1 MKQEKL
7 WSFDFINYGMSSSV
21 YYMTQYI
28 LVTALPIIIISE
40 LNGTAIDA
48 GLAMAYFQ
56 VGTIIF
62 RAFAGRL
69 VDSFDKRI
77 ILFFS
82 TLLFF
87 AIMAAFNFVSSMD
100 GIFLL
105 RGIHGAAFAL
115 VTTILPTLIVLVLPK
130 GRKGEGINMFAIFSN
145 VAMVLGPAL
154 GLFILQEFGSHNL
167 YIMLTVITL
176 LALVQANLKLLPA
189 ELPKPHVKM
198 KKGWGIN
205 QLIEPRSLPWAVMA
219 LFMGFTYSSVLV
231 FIPIELNSLGAS
243 SWASLFFAL
252 FAVMIIISRP
262 IVSKLYESKGPA
274 FIIYPGLTIFCLGLV
289 LLGVTNNPILIMV
302 AAPLVGLGYGSV
314 QPAFQALAVQAAPI
328 ERAGMAT
335 ATYFLAFDIS
345 IGLGSVL
352 MSYAANSMGFLDT
365 YKVNAL
371 IVVGAFLLYHLV
383 IKETYRQEVEEIPL

>member
-1 MKQEKL
+1 
-7 WSFDFINYGMSSSV
+7 
-21 YYMTQYI
+21 
-28 LVTALPIIIISE
+28 
-40 LNGTAIDA
+40 
-48 GLAMAYFQ
+48 
-56 VGTIIF
+56 
-62 RAFAGRL
+62 
-69 VDSFDKRI
+69 
-77 ILFFS
+77 
-82 TLLFF
+82 
-87 AIMAAFNFVSSMD
+87 
-100 GIFLL
+100 
-105 RGIHGAAFAL
+105 
-115 VTTILPTLIVLVLPK
+115 
-130 GRKGEGINMFAIFSN
+130 
-145 VAMVLGPAL
+145 
-154 GLFILQEFGSHNL
+154 
-167 YIMLTVITL
+167 
-176 LALVQANLKLLPA
+176 
-189 ELPKPHVKM
+189 
-198 KKGWGIN
+198 
-205 QLIEPRSLPWAVMA
+205 
-219 LFMGFTYSSVLV
+219 MGFTYSSVLV

-302 AAPLVGLGYGSV
+302 AAPLVGLGYGAV

-383 IKETYRQEVEEIPL
+383 IKDTYRQEVEEIPL